1 VNAVPAFH
9 GWSHISISV
18 TDLAA
23 SEKWFT
29 EVLGLQVVDR
39 VEHEGWAGVLA
50 ADVTTGLV
58 LEAQHHEGNQGER
71 FDPLRTGLDHLGL
84 RLRTRAELD
93 EWQEHLEALGVDHT
107 PVVSMPYG
115 EVLTFRHPDGI
126 QFEMFVL
133 EPTRAAAVGHA

>member
-1 VNAVPAFH
+1 MPTFY

-39 VEHEGWAGVLA
+39 VEHEGWSAVITG
-50 ADVTTGLV
+50 DPSTGLV
-58 LEAQHHEGNQGER
+58 LEAQHHEGNAGER
-71 FDPLRTGLDHLGL
+71 FDPRRTGLDHIGL
-84 RLRTRAELD
+84 KLKTRAELD
-93 EWQEHLEALGVDHT
+93 EWQDHLARLGVDHT
-107 PVVSMPYG
+107 PVVTKPYG

-126 QFEMFVL
+126 QFELFVL
-133 EPTRAAAVGHA
+133 APDRAGSSTLFV